1 MTTQTIVSL
10 VTILISIFTVSI
22 ALFYASKNGVKAS
35 FENVADVIN
44 GSERGILDLLSAL
57 VPYAVP
63 VVPAYLTYFH
73 TRDMM
78 ALVKGLQYLPPGW
91 EGTICS
97 DSMITLGRA
106 FDGWKC
112 KNLPRWLISR
122 LEFEKN
128 RLVNWKNIKHILHA
142 GHPTKAQLE
151 AGVGR
156 HGLPVS
162 KWNVWCDKHCALAY
176 EEYKVKNEI

>member
-1 MTTQTIVSL
+1 MTQFLFCDGGVVEKNPSVIGGTYAFCLIEDERSL
-10 VTILISIFTVSI
+10 IDGYYFRSCNSLKLSEVTNNIT
-22 ALFYASKNGVKAS
+22 
-35 FENVADVIN
+35 E
-44 GSERGILDLLSAL
+44 
-57 VPYAVP
+57 
-63 VVPAYLTYFH
+63 
-73 TRDMM
+73 MM